1 MAASADE
8 TSMIAEIN
16 ALSVPRDGRAESSL
30 VEPHSASAKS
40 QSSDEPATPAAAAES
55 LRLPVPSPPSVITDK
70 PILDAEESLPSG
82 ESSSA
87 AGTSRAQPAVKRAG
101 CGEPQSASKRK
112 KKNSRDQPDGQHTV
126 RTDVAARRKSP
137 AGTRSPQKPNA
148 YSMFVRQQFPS
159 FPQVT
164 CECQPGRCSPS
175 CVCGDGPD
183 VAAHYKARGDGRG
196 ACAWSVR
203 ARRSGHHY
211 KAARTLRR
219 LVTELHVRRIR
230 HLWL

>member
-1 MAASADE
+1 MSMVWFVKRRSTYRLQRDILVAAVGFQRAVGTCAMAASADE

-16 ALSVPRDGRAESSL
+16 ALSVPGHGRAESSL

-40 QSSDEPATPAAAAES
+40 PSSDEPATPAAAAES
-55 LRLPVPSPPSVITDK
+55 LRLPVPSPPSVITDN
-70 PILDAEESLPSG
+70 PILDVEESLPSG

-101 CGEPQSASKRK
+101 SGEPQSASKRE
-112 KKNSRDQPDGQHTV
+112 KKN
-126 RTDVAARRKSP
+126 AARRKSP
-137 AGTRSPQKPNA
+137 AGTRKPNKPQA
-148 YSMFVRQQFPS
+148 YLMFVRQQFPS

-183 VAAHYKARGDGRG
+183 VAAHRATEGRRKALGR
-196 ACAWSVR
+196 
-203 ARRSGHHY
+203 
-211 KAARTLRR
+211 RTKKGRDHPTLGKC
-219 LVTELHVRRIR
+219 
-230 HLWL
+230 

>member
-55 LRLPVPSPPSVITDK
+55 LRLPVPSPPSVITDN

-101 CGEPQSASKRK
+101 SGEPQSASKRK

-148 YSMFVRQQFPS
+148 YLMFVRQQFPS

-175 CVCGDGPD
+175 CVCGAGPD
-183 VAAHYKARGDGRG
+183 VAAHRATEGRRKALGRRTKKG
-196 ACAWSVR
+196 RDHPTLGNCWR
-203 ARRSGHHY
+203 ATSLQGHGQD
-211 KAARTLRR
+211 
-219 LVTELHVRRIR
+219 VP
-230 HLWL
+230 